1 MSLPKGLHPL
11 AKDMPIPSEWLV
23 GNNINARIT
32 KIKSE
37 QKAFRVDETYYK
49 PIFLNK
55 IKKTGRDF
63 QKPLKINRYKD
74 KRTKKTYKKARS

>member
-1 MSLPKGLHPL
+1 MSLPKDLHPL
-11 AKDMPIPSEWLV
+11 AKDMPIPSEWLA

-37 QKAFRVDETYYK
+37 QNTFRVDETSYK

-63 QKPLKINRYKD
+63 QKSLKISRYKD